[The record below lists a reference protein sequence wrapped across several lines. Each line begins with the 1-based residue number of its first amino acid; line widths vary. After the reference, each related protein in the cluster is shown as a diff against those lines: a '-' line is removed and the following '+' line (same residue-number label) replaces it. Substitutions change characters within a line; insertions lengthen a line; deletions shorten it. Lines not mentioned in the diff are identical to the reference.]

1 MVDVGSGHILR
12 VEDDV
17 DGDVPRG
24 RGLYHGP
31 INLGSAVRSAGGDG
45 WMAPSCC
52 GQDGT
57 GWAYFARTERET
69 GAALLWL
76 LLVLLFREGDGKRER
91 ATDAMGK
98 SKESYPLSFGCG
110 RLMDLDGLGLLVL
123 GAVVVMLCP
132 YNT

>member
-24 RGLYHGP
+24 RGLYHGL

-76 LLVLLFREGDGKRER
+76 LLVLLFREGDGKREIAQQMRWER
-91 ATDAMGK
+91 AK
-98 SKESYPLSFGCG
+98 SHTPS
-110 RLMDLDGLGLLVL
+110 RL
-123 GAVVVMLCP
+123 AVAG
-132 YNT
+132 